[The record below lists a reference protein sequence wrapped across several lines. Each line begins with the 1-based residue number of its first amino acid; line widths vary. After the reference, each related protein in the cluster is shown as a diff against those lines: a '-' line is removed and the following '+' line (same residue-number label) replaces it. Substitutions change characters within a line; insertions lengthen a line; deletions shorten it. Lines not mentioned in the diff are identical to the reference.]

1 MQSECVRTQNKATNM
16 KNYRIK
22 DIAAMAGVSAGTVDR
37 VLHNRG
43 RVSEEALRKV
53 KKALKKI
60 NYQPNLIARSLASKK
75 VCRVMALI
83 PSFAP
88 GEYWSEVR
96 KGIDKA
102 EQEFSD
108 FHLQVDCKLF
118 NQYDKVS
125 FDALVKEIKEE
136 EEEFQGVIIA
146 TLFKESTFELT
157 QWLDTKNIPY
167 VLIDAYIDHT
177 KCIAYYGTDSY
188 RSGFIGGRL
197 LFENIHPDDH
207 ILLFNI
213 ISKGSVESTQ
223 VSVREKGFRDY
234 LSKTGYKGSIYP
246 VSISADN
253 PARNEKILNLHLEK
267 NQAGNGVR
275 AGIIFNSRVHI
286 PAEYFYKLKKKDFV
300 LIGYDAI
307 ESNIQYLKN
316 GAVSHL
322 IAQRPEVQGY
332 NGIKA
337 LFHHLVLNQQ
347 VTKMNYMPIDI
358 LINENI
364 DYYNNYI

>member
-1 MQSECVRTQNKATNM
+1 M

-43 RVSEEALRKV
+43 RVSEESLKKV

-60 NYQPNLIARSLASKK
+60 DYQPNLIARSLASKK
-75 VCRVMALI
+75 DCRIMALI
-83 PSFAP
+83 PSFVS
-88 GEYWSEVR
+88 GEYWSEVS

-108 FHLQVDCKLF
+108 YHLNIQCRFF

-125 FDALVKEIKEE
+125 FDTLIEEVKQGDYE
-136 EEEFQGVIIA
+136 GVIIA
-146 TLFKESTFELT
+146 TLFKKSTFEFT
-157 QWLDTKNIPY
+157 QWLDKKKIPY
-167 VLIDAYIDHT
+167 IFIDAYIENT
-177 KCIAYYGTDSY
+177 NCIAYYGTDSY
-188 RSGFIGGRL
+188 RSGYIGGRL
-197 LFENIHPDDH
+197 LSEKIRINDN

-213 ISKGSVESTQ
+213 KSKESVESTQ
-223 VSVREKGFRDY
+223 VSAREKGFRNF
-234 LSKTGYKGSIYP
+234 LSETNYKGSIYP
-246 VSISADN
+246 VSISAEK
-253 PARNEKILNLHLEK
+253 PERNEEILYTYMEK
-267 NQAGNGVR
+267 KLKGQLRPR

-286 PAEYFYKLKKKDFV
+286 PAEYFRKHTDNNFS

-307 ESNIQYLKN
+307 EANIKYLRN
-316 GAVSHL
+316 GIVSHL

-332 NGIKA
+332 NSVKA
-337 LFHHLVLNQQ
+337 LFYHLVLHQTA
-347 VTKMNYMPIDI
+347 TKMNYMPIDI
-358 LINENI
+358 LIKENI